1 MERFNNSARS
11 ASTFSVRLFDN
22 VEFDNKSVSVGSS
35 GMDAAHTHTHTY
47 DLWKLKSNKN
57 AS

>member
-35 GMDAAHTHTHTY
+35 GMDAAHTHSHIWFVKTQIE
-47 DLWKLKSNKN
+47 
-57 AS
+57 